1 MQVGK
6 KKLNESNAVFWH
18 ENISY
23 VGQNIFLL
31 DDTVKNNICFVDNE
45 KQVDEKK
52 LKRAIELS
60 YTNNFLNDLPNGIN
74 TNVGQQGTRLSGG
87 QRQRVALARAFIKIK
102 K

>member
-1 MQVGK
+1 MVCKLEK
-6 KKLNESNAVFWH
+6 KVNESNAVF

-23 VGQNIFLL
+23 VGQIFLL

-60 YTNNFLNDLPNGIN
+60 YTNNFLNDL
-74 TNVGQQGTRLSGG
+74 QMD
-87 QRQRVALARAFIKIK
+87 KY
-102 K
+102 